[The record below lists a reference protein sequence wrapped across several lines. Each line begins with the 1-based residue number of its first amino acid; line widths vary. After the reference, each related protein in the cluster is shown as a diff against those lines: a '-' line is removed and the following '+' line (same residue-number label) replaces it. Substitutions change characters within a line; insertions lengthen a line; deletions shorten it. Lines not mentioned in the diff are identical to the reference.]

1 MEKKNEKIEKLRD
14 RNFFIFGWEKKKEK
28 IENIVCINSLSY
40 PLINK

>member
-14 RNFFIFGWEKKKEK
+14 RNFFYLVEEKKK

-40 PLINK
+40 PLR